1 MSAID
6 QIGSKNLLQQNVKT
20 ARLVVMV
27 SGYGSNLQ
35 AVLDACKTGYL
46 PAEVVAVISN
56 RQAAYGLERARLEGI
71 PAVYMPKHKEQER
84 NDYDVKLAQVVAEY
98 QPDWVILAGWMRL
111 LSQVFLDR
119 FSNRVV
125 NLHPA
130 LPGMF
135 PGADAIARAYEVFK
149 TGVITQTGVM
159 VHLVLDEGVD
169 NGPVLA
175 HETVSIQVDDTLE
188 VLEARVHQV
197 EHRLLVDALKVLL
210 MRKG

>member
-35 AVLDACKTGYL
+35 AVLDACKSGYL

-71 PAVYMPKHKEQER
+71 PAVYMPKLKEQER
-84 NDYDVKLAQVVAEY
+84 SDYDVKLAQVVAEY

-130 LPGMF
+130 LRRDVPGRRCDCSCLRGIQNGRHHADWCDGA
-135 PGADAIARAYEVFK
+135 PGA
-149 TGVITQTGVM
+149 G
-159 VHLVLDEGVD
+159 
-169 NGPVLA
+169 
-175 HETVSIQVDDTLE
+175 
-188 VLEARVHQV
+188 
-197 EHRLLVDALKVLL
+197 
-210 MRKG
+210 